1 MESVQKKV
9 ALSTL
14 GCKLN
19 ITETS
24 TISRSLSKNG
34 YVLTPF
40 SSKADFY
47 IINTCSVTE
56 NADKKFRTYLNKA
69 KKLNP
74 KAKRISFEG
83 TYNAKASYL
92 PKEEGIIFVHRS
104 DDGLFHIALKYKREN
119 FIRILTEAKMDESP
133 SVAPNGNM
141 VIYGIKEENLSML
154 AGFSLSGAKFKLPAS
169 NGEVREPAWSNFL
182 R

>member
-19 ITETS
+19 FTETS

-34 YVLTPF
+34 YILTPF
-40 SSKADFY
+40 NTKADFY

-56 NADKKFRTYLNKA
+56 NADKKFRSFLNKA

-74 KAKRISFEG
+74 KAKNIVIGCYAQLKPEEISKIPGVHLVLGANEKF
-83 TYNAKASYL
+83 NIVNYL
-92 PKEEGIIFVHRS
+92 DTLDS
-104 DDGLFHIALKYKREN
+104 
-119 FIRILTEAKMDESP
+119 S
-133 SVAPNGNM
+133 
-141 VIYGIKEENLSML
+141 
-154 AGFSLSGAKFKLPAS
+154 
-169 NGEVREPAWSNFL
+169 
-182 R
+182 